1 MKGYTDQYLLSISY
15 EKVISVKNKLYKYYM
30 KLEVL
35 VLAVSGFFI
44 ANTYYEG
51 NYVKI
56 LQSWQKYFKMAGFA
70 FAGLSIYLFLKKNP
84 NQSQSLVQELTNIV
98 KFMPSA
104 KSTLDV
110 FTPFTDFTNQT
121 PFMGGGMSMNNDG
134 TNMYGQSQQQQH
146 QVNRIMES
154 GKTGTKRCVSET
166 KKKFVASQQSWKCG
180 HCQKQL
186 PAWFEVDHK
195 IRLEHGGSN
204 HVDNLVALCRDC
216 HGRKTA
222 MENL

>member
-1 MKGYTDQYLLSISY
+1 
-15 EKVISVKNKLYKYYM
+15 M

-44 ANTYYEG
+44 ANTYYDG

-56 LQSWQKYFKMAGFA
+56 LQSWQKYFKMIGFA

-84 NQSQSLVQELTNIV
+84 GQSQSLVQELTSII

-121 PFMGGGMSMNNDG
+121 SFIGGG
-134 TNMYGQSQQQQH
+134 TNGQQQQH

-166 KKKFVASQQSWKCG
+166 KKKFVASQQSWTCG
-180 HCQKQL
+180 HCQIQL

-195 IRLEHGGSN
+195 IRLENGGSN

-216 HGRKTA
+216 HGKKTA

>member
-1 MKGYTDQYLLSISY
+1 
-15 EKVISVKNKLYKYYM
+15 M
-30 KLEVL
+30 KLELL

-44 ANTYYEG
+44 ANTYYDG
-51 NYVKI
+51 NYIKL

-84 NQSQSLVQELTNIV
+84 TQSHSLVQELSNIV

-104 KSTLDV
+104 KSTLDI

-121 PFMGGGMSMNNDG
+121 PFMGGGGIGGMGNTDFSN
-134 TNMYGQSQQQQH
+134 QHQPHQQH
-146 QVNRIMES
+146 QINRMMES

-166 KKKFVASQQSWKCG
+166 KKKFVASQQSWNCG

-195 IRLEHGGSN
+195 IRLDNGGSN

-216 HGRKTA
+216 HGKKTA

>member
-1 MKGYTDQYLLSISY
+1 
-15 EKVISVKNKLYKYYM
+15 M
-30 KLEVL
+30 KLELL

-44 ANTYYEG
+44 ANTYYDG
-51 NYVKI
+51 NYIKL

-84 NQSQSLVQELTNIV
+84 TQSHSLVQELSNIV

-104 KSTLDV
+104 KSTLDI

-121 PFMGGGMSMNNDG
+121 PFMGGGGIGTMGNDFS
-134 TNMYGQSQQQQH
+134 NQHQPHQQH
-146 QVNRIMES
+146 QINRMMES
-154 GKTGTKRCVSET
+154 GKTGTKRCLSET
-166 KKKFVASQQSWKCG
+166 KKKFVASQQSWNCG

-195 IRLEHGGSN
+195 IRLDQGGSN

-216 HGRKTA
+216 HGKKTA

>member
-1 MKGYTDQYLLSISY
+1 MKIEL
-15 EKVISVKNKLYKYYM
+15 
-30 KLEVL
+30 L

-44 ANTYYEG
+44 ANTYYDG
-51 NYVKI
+51 NYIKL

-84 NQSQSLVQELTNIV
+84 NQSHSLVQELSNIV
-98 KFMPSA
+98 KYMPSA
-104 KSTLDV
+104 KSTLDI

-121 PFMGGGMSMNNDG
+121 PFMGGGGGGGMGNTDLSNHH
-134 TNMYGQSQQQQH
+134 QQH
-146 QVNRIMES
+146 QINRMMES

-166 KKKFVASQQSWKCG
+166 KKKFVASQQSWNCG

-195 IRLEHGGSN
+195 IRLDNGGSN

-216 HGRKTA
+216 HGKKTA

>member
-1 MKGYTDQYLLSISY
+1 
-15 EKVISVKNKLYKYYM
+15 M
-30 KLEVL
+30 KLEIL
-35 VLAVSGFFI
+35 ILAVSGFFI
-44 ANTYYEG
+44 ANTYYDG
-51 NYVKI
+51 NYIKI

-84 NQSQSLVQELTNIV
+84 NQSRSLVQELSNIV

-121 PFMGGGMSMNNDG
+121 PFMGGFEQ
-134 TNMYGQSQQQQH
+134 QSQQPQQY
-146 QVNRIMES
+146 QINRMMES

-180 HCQKQL
+180 HCQNQL

-195 IRLEHGGSN
+195 IRLDNGGSN